1 MMFLSVPFIP
11 GYEGQ
16 QLRVLGFDIPDTSYY
31 DEPFPFY
38 WQVIHLLFWSGFIN
52 LAAGLFN
59 ALPMLPLDGGLI
71 FKEGVERLLARRG
84 LEKFG
89 VHVVG
94 AVSSL
99 MLIMMIALFTLPYL
113 YHL

>member
-1 MMFLSVPFIP
+1 
-11 GYEGQ
+11 
-16 QLRVLGFDIPDTSYY
+16 
-31 DEPFPFY
+31 
-38 WQVIHLLFWSGFIN
+38 FIN

-71 FKEGVERLLARRG
+71 FKEGTERILARRG
-84 LEKFG
+84 LERYG
-89 VHVVG
+89 AHIVG

-113 YHL
+113 FHLS